1 VLGSLRPDGRA
12 VAVSVPTGVAVWDL
26 DPDHLATAA
35 CRMAGRNLTA
45 TEWSTY
51 LGDIGP
57 RRPTGPDYG

>member
-1 VLGSLRPDGRA
+1 

-57 RRPTGPDYG
+57 RRPTCPDYG